1 MLTVENMGP
10 VREAFRQDLRD
21 MVAGTYKP
29 PVPHISMQYEDDITY
44 RCSRNHLGIRKNPLG
59 INGRTAR

>member
-21 MVAGTYKP
+21 MAAGTYVAP
-29 PVPHISMQYEDDITY
+29 PPHISMQYEDDITY
-44 RCSRNHLGIRKNPLG
+44 RCSRNHLRIRKIPLTL
-59 INGRTAR
+59 NMRNS